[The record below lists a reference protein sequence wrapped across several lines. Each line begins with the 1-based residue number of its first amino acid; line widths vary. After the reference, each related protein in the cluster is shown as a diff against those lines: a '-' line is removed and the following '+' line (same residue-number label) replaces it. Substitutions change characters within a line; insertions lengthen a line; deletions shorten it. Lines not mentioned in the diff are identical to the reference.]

1 MPSTEVWSMGWSIR
15 ARLMAMFG
23 ALVIVAALGNA
34 LIWRDLGNIRE
45 SRDWSRHTQDVLTR
59 FDQLLSGVL
68 NQETALRGAALG
80 GAAYLEPLAGGE
92 RATAENLRDLQRLTA
107 DNPAQQARLRELSQ
121 LVEQWQG
128 RFASPAAQAVRAGQ
142 AEAARAAALH
152 PDARPMMDRIR
163 AIMEEA
169 KAQER
174 QLARERDAA
183 VDDAFARS
191 ASLLLGSL
199 TLMLVLAV
207 ALGVLMQKTVSAPLA
222 GMVASLRRLS
232 ARDYGFAL
240 PQGQQPAEIA
250 QMAEALAQCRDG
262 LQRADALQA
271 QQEAEN
277 QRRLAR
283 GEAIE
288 ALLRRFDSE
297 ASRNLDDVGR
307 AVQLVQGSAQDIN
320 QAAEQ
325 SSRLVRNVMG
335 AADDASAN
343 VQTVAASA
351 EELAA
356 SIAEVARQVSESAAV
371 ARRAGE
377 DARATDGA
385 VQSLSEAARSI
396 GDVVDLITDIAG
408 RTNLLALNATIEAA
422 RAGDAGKG
430 FAVVASEVKNLANQ
444 TARATEQISQQINS
458 MQGETGRAV
467 QAIGSIARTIT
478 EMERIT
484 TQVAAAAEEQA
495 TATQEIGRAVA
506 EAARGTQEVTRNT
519 GAVGEAAQRT
529 GQVAEQLRGAA
540 SGMAEQASALRRRIE
555 ALLTGIRAA

>member
-1 MPSTEVWSMGWSIR
+1 
-15 ARLMAMFG
+15 MFG
-23 ALVIVAALGNA
+23 ALVIVAALGNG
-34 LIWRDLGNIRE
+34 LVWRDLGNIRD
-45 SRDWSRHTQDVLTR
+45 SSDWSRHTQDVLTR
-59 FDQLLSGVL
+59 FDHLLMGLL

-92 RATAENLRDLQRLTA
+92 SATAENLRELQRLTA
-107 DNPAQQARLRELSQ
+107 DNAAQQARLRELAQ
-121 LVEQWQG
+121 LVGQWQG
-128 RFASPAAQAVRAGQ
+128 RIASRAAQAVRAGQ
-142 AEAARAAALH
+142 AEAARTAVLDPEAK
-152 PDARPMMDRIR
+152 PMMDRIR
-163 AIMEEA
+163 AIMAEGKAEEH
-169 KAQER
+169 R
-174 QLARERDAA
+174 LARERDAA
-183 VDDAFARS
+183 EAAAFARC
-191 ASLLLGSL
+191 AALLFGSL
-199 TLMLVLAV
+199 TLMLVLAGL
-207 ALGVLMQKTVSAPLA
+207 LGVLMQKTVSTPLA
-222 GMVASLRRLS
+222 GMVESLRRLS
-232 ARDYGFAL
+232 GRDYGFAL
-240 PQGQQPAEIA
+240 PQGRQPAEIA
-250 QMAEALAQCRDG
+250 QMATALAQCRDG
-262 LQRADALQA
+262 LQQADALQA
-271 QQEAEN
+271 RQEAEN

-283 GEAIE
+283 SEAIE
-288 ALLRRFDSE
+288 ALLRSFDSE

-320 QAAEQ
+320 QAAQQ
-325 SSRLVRNVMG
+325 SSQLVRNVMG
-335 AADDASAN
+335 AANDASAN

-356 SIAEVARQVSESAAV
+356 SIAEVARQVNESATV

-467 QAIGSIARTIT
+467 QAIGNIARTIT

-484 TQVAAAAEEQA
+484 TQVATAAEEQA
-495 TATQEIGRAVA
+495 SATQEIGRAVA

-540 SGMAEQASALRRRIE
+540 TGMAEQASALRRRIE
-555 ALLTGIRAA
+555 ALLSGIRAA